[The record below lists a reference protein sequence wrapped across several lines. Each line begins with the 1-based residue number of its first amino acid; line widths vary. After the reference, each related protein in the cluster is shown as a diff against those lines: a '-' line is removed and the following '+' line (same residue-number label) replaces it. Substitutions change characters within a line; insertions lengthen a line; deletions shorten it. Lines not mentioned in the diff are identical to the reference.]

1 MMVLVDTWVWIKHLR
16 SGSRRLEGLLE
27 KSQVVC
33 HPFVI
38 GEMACA
44 KLTNRSEILRLLQA
58 LPRVPEITSEEALF
72 FIDTNGLM
80 GRGIG
85 ILDIHLL
92 AAARV
97 GGVLFWTR
105 NRRLRS
111 IAKSLGIS
119 Y

>member
-1 MMVLVDTWVWIKHLR
+1 MTVLIDTWVWIRHLR
-16 SGSRRLEGLLE
+16 SGSRRLERLLE

-38 GEMACA
+38 GEMACG
-44 KLTNRSEILRLLQA
+44 KLSNRSEILKLLQA
-58 LPRVPEITSEEALF
+58 LPQVPVITSEEALF
-72 FIDTNGLM
+72 LIEAHGLM

-85 ILDIHLL
+85 IVDIHLL

-111 IAKSLGIS
+111 AAESLGIA